1 MNYSE
6 DLKLYMVLLG
16 ANPPGRRVEQHDF
29 FFGIASSLEA
39 LLPQFKSFWPEAIPR
54 LHIDAWREVNVV
66 DGHRVRII
74 QRIND
79 TPASAEQENKLFFVN
94 LGGYQPG
101 RFEEQHEVFLI
112 VRKDKQE
119 AFDTVKSTDF
129 FRNHHITAKAAS
141 HIDNK
146 YGLDVD
152 ELYHIDEMLS
162 LELKS
167 RYQIELIPDA
177 GLADDAFHLGYHPLF
192 K

>member
-1 MNYSE
+1 MNHLE

-29 FFGIASSLEA
+29 FFGIAPGLEA

-54 LHIDAWREVNVV
+54 LHIDAWREVNAV
-66 DGHRVRII
+66 DGYRVHIV
-74 QRIND
+74 QRTND
-79 TPASAEQENKLFFVN
+79 TQVSAQQENKLFFVN
-94 LGGYQPG
+94 LGGYKHG

-112 VRKDKQE
+112 VRKHKQE

-129 FRNHHITAKAAS
+129 FRTHHITAKAAS

-162 LELKS
+162 TELKS
-167 RYQIELIPDA
+167 RYQIELIPHA
-177 GLADDAFHLGYHPLF
+177 GLMDDTIHLGYYPLF